1 MAPAALPKLPYGLAD
16 LQPAISEEIMTL
28 HYTKHHQA
36 YVNGINSA
44 TEQLQ
49 SAVQQDDIKKQIA
62 LQAAIKF
69 NGGGHINH
77 SLFWENLTP
86 QSKSKFPESGALAD
100 QVKADFGS
108 LDELK
113 KVVNATALGIQGSGW
128 AWLAYDSTTKKL
140 TAVST
145 PNQDPLLGLTP
156 LLGIDMWEHAF
167 YIDYK
172 NVKQNYLDAI
182 WTVVNWET
190 VANRL
195 AAGSGAKL

>member
-1 MAPAALPKLPYGLAD
+1 MAPATLPKLPYGLAD

-44 TEQLQ
+44 SEQLQ

-86 QSKSKFPESGALAD
+86 QSKSKFPESGPLAD

-195 AAGSGAKL
+195 AAGAGAKL